1 MFKSKEL
8 KSQKRTPTAS
18 VGASTAPGY
27 PHRLNFYDLPPLF
40 EVTLEDF
47 EESAIDRLRI
57 LAEIESSYA
66 RNRSWDELKEV
77 TEKLCKKY
85 LPLHANATALGKI
98 NPLEERKRDHLGHFV
113 LRLAFCR
120 SEELRR
126 RFVTTEKT
134 LFRVRYEGELR
145 EEKMEFVNSLNFG
158 WVKVDTN
165 ERSSFEAEL
174 KALEVKPPGLPRT
187 DEQEGPRAQEYVKV
201 HWTKVPDLVA
211 KRRVFLRGG
220 FAYVHSR
227 EVSSIVY
234 HEFESALQ
242 KALEH
247 TAKMLPRMDEDTRLV
262 PLLNNLSQ
270 GFLAGI
276 PSEWSGPPLASD
288 EIRADMI
295 DEMAKK
301 HFPLCMRN
309 LHECLTRDRHLKHF
323 GRLQYGLFL
332 KVLGL
337 SIDEA
342 VLFWRKSF
350 NNITDDK
357 FNKEYKYNIRHSYGL
372 EGKRANYP
380 AKSCQQI
387 LTTDKPGVGDCH
399 GCPYRHFSPENL
411 QSSLLTHYSLQGLGT
426 TDLHE
431 IMRTVKDGHYHVAC
445 TRVFEIT
452 HASKGVKKGDGIG
465 DGESVTHPN
474 QYAAR
479 SIELE
484 KEQSQEGTVMAV
496 D

>member
-1 MFKSKEL
+1 MFKHSDIKP
-8 KSQKRTPTAS
+8 QKRALTTSESAGTA
-18 VGASTAPGY
+18 GEY
-27 PHRLNFYDLPPLF
+27 PYRLNFYERPPLF
-40 EVTLEDF
+40 EVTVEDLE
-47 EESAIDRLRI
+47 ECAIDRLRI

-66 RNRSWDELKEV
+66 RNRTWDELKGV
-77 TEKLCKKY
+77 TGKLCRKY
-85 LPLHANATALGKI
+85 LYLNSNKTAIGHI
-98 NPLEERKRDHLGHFV
+98 NSQEQRKRDHLGHFV

-126 RFVTTEKT
+126 RFVKAETT
-134 LFRVRYEGELR
+134 LFQVRYDEDHIPER
-145 EEKMEFVNSLNFG
+145 IEFINSLNFG
-158 WVKVDTN
+158 WTKVGAD
-165 ERSSFEAEL
+165 ERGSLEKAL
-174 KALEVKPPGLPRT
+174 KALEVKPSTPSDNPPIQ
-187 DEQEGPRAQEYVKV
+187 DYVKV

-220 FAYVHSR
+220 FAYVSSQ
-227 EVSSIVY
+227 EISSIIF
-234 HEFESALQ
+234 HEFESRLE

-262 PLLNNLSQ
+262 PILNNLSQ
-270 GFLAGI
+270 GFLVGI
-276 PSEWSGPPLASD
+276 PSEWSSAPSSGD
-288 EIRADMI
+288 EIRAEMI
-295 DEMAKK
+295 GDMAKK

-342 VLFWRKSF
+342 IHFWRKSF
-350 NNITDDK
+350 SNLTDDK

-411 QSSLLTHYSLQGLGT
+411 QSSLLTHYSSQGLDT

-452 HASKGVKKGDGIG
+452 HARKGVKKGDGIG
-465 DGESVTHPN
+465 GGESVTHPN

-479 SIELE
+479 SIEIE
-484 KEQSQEGTVMAV
+484 KEQSQEGTAMAV
-496 D
+496 VVD

>member
-247 TAKMLPRMDEDTRLV
+247 TAKMLPRMDEDTRL
-262 PLLNNLSQ
+262 
-270 GFLAGI
+270 
-276 PSEWSGPPLASD
+276 
-288 EIRADMI
+288 IRADMI
-295 DEMAKK
+295 DDMAKK

-332 KVLGL
+332 QGRVLGL

-350 NNITDDK
+350 SNITDDK

-387 LTTDKPGVGDCH
+387 LTTDKPG
-399 GCPYRHFSPENL
+399 PENL